1 MVVVGM
7 ASFPVGKYDSFGA
20 KVSDDGSET
29 QVVLPGG
36 LHVGIRHSQGAAPLD
51 GEQLGS
57 LGGFFGSD
65 LGRSARSH
73 LSGGTVVNS
82 GRVSTVLRLHLRASS
97 SRYPAVGE
105 APGG

>member
-20 KVSDDGSET
+20 KVSDDGSEA
-29 QVVLPGG
+29 QFVLPGG

-65 LGRSARSH
+65 LGRTARSH
-73 LSGGTVVNS
+73 FSGGQVEES
-82 GRVSTVLRLHLRASS
+82 GLVFALLPLHARAAASEF
-97 SRYPAVGE
+97 PL
-105 APGG
+105 